1 MNKSVAKRLFWMC
14 FTLGLSI
21 LTIWTLL
28 KQSQSMSI
36 ARLLELIIKADKKW
50 MLAAI
55 ISSFMYVVFEAVA
68 ICSILKGISYKRHLS
83 KGLIYSTSDVYFSA
97 ITPSATGGQPAS
109 AYFMIRDGLPAGVT
123 SATLILNL
131 VMYNASIVFLGIL
144 AIILAPKTFLSF
156 KLTSKILIILGFVG
170 LSLLA
175 IFFMFTLHG
184 GDKVFSLIQNFL
196 KFLHSKK
203 LIRKLDSKLLKLEKI
218 EKDYKNCSTL
228 IAGKSRI
235 MIKALLWNCLQRAS
249 QIIVPA
255 LVYISMGGFR
265 GNIIEL
271 FSKQCLITI
280 GYNYVPIPG
289 ALGIADYLMIDG
301 FSSIMTKNA
310 AFELD
315 MISRGLTFY
324 ICVTLSGLITL
335 IGYLKGKRGN
345 DRSL

>member
-1 MNKSVAKRLFWMC
+1 MNKIVARRLFWMC

-28 KQSQSMSI
+28 KQSQNMSV
-36 ARLLELIIKADKKW
+36 ARFLNLIIEADKKW
-50 MLAAI
+50 MSAAI

-68 ICSILKGISYKRHLS
+68 ICSILNGISQKRNLS
-83 KGLIYSTSDVYFSA
+83 KGLLYSTSDVYFSA

-109 AYFMIRDGLPAGVT
+109 AYFMIRDGVPAGVT

-131 VMYNASIVFLGIL
+131 VMYNASIVLLGIV
-144 AIILAPKTFLSF
+144 AIILAPKTILSF
-156 KLTSKILIILGFVG
+156 KLTSKILITIGFIG

-175 IFFMFTLHG
+175 VFFMCMLYG
-184 GDKVFSLIQNFL
+184 GDKVFLLIQNIL

-203 LIRKLDSKLLKLEKI
+203 IIRKVDSKLLKLEKI
-218 EKDYKNCSTL
+218 KKDYKLCSKL
-228 IAGKSRI
+228 IAGKSTI
-235 MIKALLWNCLQRAS
+235 MIKALFWNCLQRAS

-255 LVYISMGGFR
+255 FVYISMGGFKC
-265 GNIIEL
+265 NIVQL

-280 GYNYVPIPG
+280 GYNYVPVPG

-324 ICVTLSGLITL
+324 ICVTISGLITL